1 MEASRLPLPDLV
13 AGAVCASVGLAA
25 FSALCSGGSAPS
37 APRSDLLSPTA
48 ARPERRLTPPPPRL
62 NLRAAAAAA
71 SAGSPAKQTQWSPQ
85 LHEAELSRTRSGGRS
100 SAESGASAGAL
111 RSPWRHLRQTGAAKT
126 PVGQGGGADQQAATQ
141 QEDAQDGQ
149 KALSGPSPALVRQ
162 AAVAMLEEQ
171 QQALEQLR
179 RECDGLKAALREV
192 EAQRRE
198 PASPPSRAPPSA
210 IDDGRSPAE
219 REPARAGEW
228 RAGFDAARNKPYFYN
243 TATKETRW
251 QSTTPEAGE
260 QGEAAAE
267 PAESAAEDTAAAL
280 DRSSAFRPYEHR
292 RGAQAEASPGALE
305 EQWSRDWWRTG
316 GAEGSAQQP
325 RSWRFTPSPVRPCPP
340 ALRTLARCFFPAER
354 AFAPPILGRGIC
366 RRQPPDRSQPPMCSR
381 RRTQRAAPHLLP
393 WQHRSS
399 SSA

>member
-37 APRSDLLSPTA
+37 MSPPAAP
-48 ARPERRLTPPPPRL
+48 RPERRLTPPPPRL

-100 SAESGASAGAL
+100 SAESAP
-111 RSPWRHLRQTGAAKT
+111 RSPWRHLRQPGAAKT
-126 PVGQGGGADQQAATQ
+126 PVGQGDGAGHVTQ
-141 QEDAQDGQ
+141 QQDAQG
-149 KALSGPSPALVRQ
+149 ALSGPSPALVRQ

-198 PASPPSRAPPSA
+198 PASPLSRAPPPPLPSA
-210 IDDGRSPAE
+210 VDDGRSPAE
-219 REPARAGEW
+219 PEPEPAPAGELW

-267 PAESAAEDTAAAL
+267 PPEAAAEDTAL

-292 RGAQAEASPGALE
+292 RGAAQAEASPGALE

-340 ALRTLARCFFPAER
+340 ALRTLARCFS
-354 AFAPPILGRGIC
+354 C
-366 RRQPPDRSQPPMCSR
+366 
-381 RRTQRAAPHLLP
+381 
-393 WQHRSS
+393 
-399 SSA
+399 